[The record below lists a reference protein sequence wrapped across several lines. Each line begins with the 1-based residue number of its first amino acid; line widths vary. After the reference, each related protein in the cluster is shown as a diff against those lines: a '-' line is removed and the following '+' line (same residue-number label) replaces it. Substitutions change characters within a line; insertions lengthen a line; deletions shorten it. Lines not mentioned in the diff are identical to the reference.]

1 MVRNTLC
8 FLSMQQSRRRR
19 NRAIDVKIAQ
29 IPPLY
34 ESIPPKYYGGT
45 ERVVAC
51 LCDALVDLG
60 HDVTLF
66 AAEDAK
72 TKARLVATRD
82 QSIRLDSAALKSD
95 LAAHLVTL
103 HEVKRR
109 AAQFDIL
116 HFHLDVLHFPLF
128 EVHADKCVTTLH
140 GRLDLKD
147 LRRCFDTW
155 PAFGLVSV
163 SDCQRRPMPELNW
176 LATVPHG
183 LVAAAGSAASTRADP
198 YLAFLGRISPEKGCD
213 SAVRIAKRA
222 GIPLRIAAKVDS
234 ADRAYF
240 ESVIQPLLEDPLI
253 EFVGEIGEEQKAEF
267 LGNARA
273 LLFPINWPEPF
284 GLVMIEAMA
293 QGTPVIAYDR
303 GAVPEVLRDGVT
315 GFIVNSEDEALMA
328 IERVDQLDRNLIK
341 AHFAR
346 RFTAETMANAYVKV
360 YEGLIQSHKLGRA
373 G

>member
-1 MVRNTLC
+1 VAEHSLLC
-8 FLSMQQSRRRR
+8 NKCSD
-19 NRAIDVKIAQ
+19 RAADASGIDVKIAQ

-45 ERVVAC
+45 ERVVAW

-72 TKARLVATRD
+72 TKARLVGTRD
-82 QSIRLDSAALKSD
+82 QSIRLDPATLRSD

-128 EVHADKCVTTLH
+128 EVHAGRCVTTLH

-163 SDCQRRPMPELNW
+163 SDSQRRPMPEINW

-183 LVAAAGSAASTRADP
+183 IVAAASSAPSPSADP
-198 YLAFLGRISPEKGCD
+198 
-213 SAVRIAKRA
+213 
-222 GIPLRIAAKVDS
+222 
-234 ADRAYF
+234 
-240 ESVIQPLLEDPLI
+240 
-253 EFVGEIGEEQKAEF
+253 
-267 LGNARA
+267 
-273 LLFPINWPEPF
+273 
-284 GLVMIEAMA
+284 
-293 QGTPVIAYDR
+293 
-303 GAVPEVLRDGVT
+303 
-315 GFIVNSEDEALMA
+315 
-328 IERVDQLDRNLIK
+328 
-341 AHFAR
+341 
-346 RFTAETMANAYVKV
+346 
-360 YEGLIQSHKLGRA
+360 
-373 G
+373 